1 MRYLCRTD
9 WAECIN
15 GARVCA
21 ALALLCLLAACDMRE
36 PESVHTSQASVQPM
50 PALRDPPPEPI
61 RGFYPGYVL
70 VETQDLDQGDIA
82 LFLDEETRA
91 TDPWALSWV
100 RADFD
105 GNGVGD
111 HAVLLRTPD
120 GLLPVYET
128 FAILMGGADGQ
139 YEVVA
144 ESSYRGFTDYQIISQ
159 VRPGTIVRSFAGD
172 GGPDIEVRLRNPAI
186 ELAVIGKT
194 AVVFYWDFSTG
205 SIEAIPT
212 AD

>member
-1 MRYLCRTD
+1 M
-9 WAECIN
+9 
-15 GARVCA
+15 VV
-21 ALALLCLLAACDMRE
+21 LLVLPCLLATCATRE
-36 PESVHTSQASVQPM
+36 PDPVHASEAPVQPT

-61 RGFYPGYVL
+61 RGFYPGFVL
-70 VETQDLDQGDIA
+70 VETQDLDQGDIS
-82 LFLDEETRA
+82 LFLDEVTRA

-120 GLLPVYET
+120 GLLPVYQR
-128 FAILMGGADGQ
+128 FAILMGADDGQ
-139 YEVVA
+139 YEVVEA
-144 ESSYRGFTDYQIISQ
+144 SSYRGFTDYRIISQ
-159 VRPGTIVRSFAGD
+159 VEPGTIVRSFAGD
-172 GGPDIEVRLRNPAI
+172 EGPDTEVRLRNPAI
-186 ELAVIGKT
+186 SLAVIGKT
-194 AVVFYWDFSTG
+194 AVVFYWDSSTG